1 MKKQV
6 NIAVLGLGVV
16 ANGLVKNLIAAE
28 EKIKQQTDLSL
39 SIAKVL
45 VRSKEKKQGLA
56 QKYQL
61 TLTTEVE
68 DILVDP
74 TIDIV
79 VELIGGIHPAKE
91 WITLA
96 LQRKKH
102 VVTANKDLIA
112 RFGNEL
118 TATAKANN
126 VSLLYEA
133 SVAGGIPILHNL
145 NTSFMTDEITAIQG
159 ILNGTSNF
167 ILTQMNE
174 AGLTYEEALESAQVS
189 GFAES
194 DPTNDVDGWDA
205 AYKLIILVRLAL
217 NQDLVLDDLSVK
229 GIGEMTQVDHFY
241 AHDFGYQIKL
251 LAYARE
257 VDEGTYAAVEPVLV
271 PQTHPFAF
279 VKNEMNGVFIESKMM
294 GHSLLYGPGAG
305 ASPTAESVLTDIL
318 TIAKNLNNK
327 QQALQMSPSNLPR
340 CKLHKEGLMNY
351 YFLITDCAIDLTTF
365 LEKQHIRPISLK
377 QQENSEAAFISNK
390 LTVQQK
396 HDLINKLQEISHVKQ
411 ILSVWED

>member
-16 ANGLVKNLIAAE
+16 ANGLVKNLITAE
-28 EKIKQQTDLSL
+28 EKIKQQTGLSI

-68 DILVDP
+68 DILADP

-79 VELIGGIHPAKE
+79 VELIGGIDSAKE

-118 TATAKANN
+118 TAIAKAND
-126 VSLLYEA
+126 VSLFYEA
-133 SVAGGIPILHNL
+133 SVAGGIPILRNL

-167 ILTQMNE
+167 MLTQMNE
-174 AGLTYEEALESAQVS
+174 AGLTYGEALESAQVS

-217 NQDLVLDDLSVK
+217 NQDLALDDLSVK
-229 GIGEMTQVDHFY
+229 GIGEITQVDNFY
-241 AHDFGYQIKL
+241 AHDFGYQIKP
-251 LAYARE
+251 LAHAQLI
-257 VDEGTYAAVEPVLV
+257 DEGIYAAVEPVLI

-279 VKNEMNGVFIESKMM
+279 VKNEMNGVFIESNVI
-294 GHSLLYGPGAG
+294 GNSLLYGPGAG
-305 ASPTAESVLTDIL
+305 ASPTAESVLADIL
-318 TIAKNLNNK
+318 TIAKNMNNK
-327 QQALQMSPSNLPR
+327 QQAFQMSSSNLPSG
-340 CKLHKEGLMNY
+340 KLHKEGLTNY
-351 YFLITDCAIDLTTF
+351 YFLLTDCAIDLTVF

-377 QQENSEAAFISNK
+377 QQENKEAAFISNK
-390 LTVQQK
+390 LTVEQK
-396 HDLINKLQEISHVKQ
+396 HDLIDKLQEISHVKQ